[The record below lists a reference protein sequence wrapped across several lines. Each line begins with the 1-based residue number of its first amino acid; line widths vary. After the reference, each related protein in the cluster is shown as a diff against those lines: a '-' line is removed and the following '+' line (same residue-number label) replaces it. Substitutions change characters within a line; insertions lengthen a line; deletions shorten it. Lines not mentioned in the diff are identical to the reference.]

1 MTTAEEPLIAEV
13 ARLKRRLERER
24 ATRLEAE
31 AIAERGLR
39 NLYDR
44 QRQLELLERIAA
56 ASNQMNSV
64 RAMLQF
70 ATEQFC
76 QFADWSFGHAF
87 VTVDGVLRS
96 ADAWHIANPART
108 TIFRTVTGA
117 YEFAPKI
124 GLPGTV
130 LATATP
136 LWIAELAGDMNFPRL
151 RFAERCGLRSGVAF
165 PVLSGTDV
173 VAVIELY
180 GTEPRAPDAILL
192 ELMALCGVQLG
203 RAIERQQ
210 AKERL
215 EAQTVELAAARD
227 KAKAA
232 DKAKSAFLANM
243 SHELR
248 TPLNAIIGFSDMM
261 IHKICGE
268 LTEKY
273 VEYAQD
279 IRASGVHLKEI
290 LNDILDLSK
299 IDAGGMTLH
308 TEIVSLVETA
318 EDCRRIISP
327 LAEKAGVMLAF
338 NIPGDLPLFQLDRTR
353 FKQTMINIVSNAIKF
368 TMPGGTVTVRAMLAP
383 EECVVSVSDTGI
395 GMTEEEIVLAQQPF
409 RQVDGALN
417 RRFEGTGLG
426 LPLSLA
432 LMELHGGRLS
442 IESEKGKGTDIGL
455 HLPMTLLAIAA

>member
-1 MTTAEEPLIAEV
+1 MTAAEKTLIAEV

-31 AIAERGLR
+31 SIAERGLR
-39 NLYDR
+39 DLYDR

-70 ATEQFC
+70 AIEQFC

-87 VTVDGVLRS
+87 VTIDGVLRS
-96 ADAWHIANPART
+96 ADAWYIANPTRT

-117 YEFAPKI
+117 YEFAPKV

-130 LATATP
+130 LATAKP
-136 LWIAELAGDMNFPRL
+136 LWIAELAGDINFPRL
-151 RFAERCGLRSGVAF
+151 RFAERCGLRCGVAF

-173 VAVIELY
+173 VAVVELY
-180 GTEPRAPDAILL
+180 GAEPRAPDAALL

-261 IHKICGE
+261 IHKVYGE

-273 VEYAQD
+273 AEYVQD
-279 IRASGVHLKEI
+279 IRASGIHLKDI

-308 TEIVSLVETA
+308 TENRIA
-318 EDCRRIISP
+318 GRDRR
-327 LAEKAGVMLAF
+327 
-338 NIPGDLPLFQLDRTR
+338 
-353 FKQTMINIVSNAIKF
+353 
-368 TMPGGTVTVRAMLAP
+368 
-383 EECVVSVSDTGI
+383 
-395 GMTEEEIVLAQQPF
+395 
-409 RQVDGALN
+409 
-417 RRFEGTGLG
+417 
-426 LPLSLA
+426 
-432 LMELHGGRLS
+432 RLS
-442 IESEKGKGTDIGL
+442 ANNFATRRESWCV
-455 HLPMTLLAIAA
+455 AFF